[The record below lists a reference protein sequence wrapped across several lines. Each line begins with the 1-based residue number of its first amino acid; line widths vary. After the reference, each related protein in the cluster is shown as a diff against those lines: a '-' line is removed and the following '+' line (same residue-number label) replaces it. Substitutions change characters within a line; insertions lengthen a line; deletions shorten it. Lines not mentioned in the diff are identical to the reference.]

1 MATITGMV
9 TSYNVAENKYDVS
22 PVLSKLELPQTP
34 LLNLIDIANEPVEST
49 RYEWWDDV
57 LPVLKVSLATA
68 YTAGG
73 GSLTVESNGGK
84 RFKVG
89 NVIKVENSIY
99 RVTAISGDVL
109 TIAVVAND
117 ANHSAGVDVEL
128 IGDAQPEGQDY
139 IDSNYEQKVKRYNV
153 TQIFSDYVKFSG
165 TQLSVK
171 QWVNEDV
178 FLEEVQRKLSKLK
191 ILLERSAWLG
201 IRVDPS
207 DNSTPRMLGGIRYF
221 IDNDGI
227 TATNTWS
234 EDNFKAFL
242 KLIYDVNGPIVEAW
256 MNASTKEKFNAL
268 NSDKLIVTQSER
280 TSGRLIEAYLSQ
292 YGEIKLR
299 TSPHIPENMIIVF
312 DPNNVKVKPLSG
324 RQMSYEPLAKTGDSV
339 RGQIVGEYTLEFRN
353 PDVAGIF
360 YIQ

>member
-9 TSYNVAENKYDVS
+9 TTYNVAENKYDVS
-22 PVLSKLELPQTP
+22 PVLSKLQLPQTP
-34 LLNLIDIANEPVEST
+34 LLNVIGIANEPVNST

-57 LPVLKVSLATA
+57 LQVLKVSLAAA

-73 GSLTVESNGGK
+73 GSLTVESGAGK
-84 RFKVG
+84 KFKVG
-89 NVIKVENSIY
+89 NIVKVENSIY
-99 RVTAISGDVL
+99 RVTAINGDVL
-109 TIAVVAND
+109 SISVVAGD

-139 IDSNYEQKVKRYNV
+139 TDSNYEQKIKRYNV

-165 TQLSVK
+165 TQLAVK
-171 QWVNEDV
+171 QWVTEDV
-178 FLEEVQRKLSKLK
+178 FLDEVQRKLSKLK
-191 ILLERSAWLG
+191 IFLERTAWLG
-201 IRVDPS
+201 IRLDPP
-207 DNSTPRMLGGIRYF
+207 DNSAPRMLGGIKYF

-227 TATNTWS
+227 TATNSWS
-234 EDNFKAFL
+234 EANFKAFL
-242 KLIYDVNGPIVEAW
+242 KLIYDANGPIVEAW
-256 MNASTKEKFNAL
+256 MNASTKEYFNSL
-268 NSDKLIVTQSER
+268 NSDKLIVTQNER
-280 TSGRLIEAYLSQ
+280 TSGRLIDAYLSQ

-312 DPNNVKVKPLSG
+312 DPSNVKIKPLNG
-324 RQMSYEPLAKTGDSV
+324 RQMAYEPLAKTGDSV